1 MINRIRAA
9 RAAAGDEGF
18 TLIEMLIVV
27 VVLGILAGITV
38 FGVAKFR
45 QDAQA
50 TACDADVKIV
60 QTASD
65 AYAAQHKGSVAA
77 DMDALKTGGY
87 LKSVPTDVSYA
98 AGTASPVAA
107 NCT

>member
-9 RAAAGDEGF
+9 RAGDEGF

-50 TACDADVKIV
+50 TACDSDVKIV

-65 AYAAQHKGSVAA
+65 AYSAQNKGAFAATVDDLVTK
-77 DMDALKTGGY
+77 GY
-87 LKSVPTDVSYA
+87 LKAPKPTDVAYDKNT
-98 AGTASPVAA
+98 GVVTAS
-107 NCT
+107 C